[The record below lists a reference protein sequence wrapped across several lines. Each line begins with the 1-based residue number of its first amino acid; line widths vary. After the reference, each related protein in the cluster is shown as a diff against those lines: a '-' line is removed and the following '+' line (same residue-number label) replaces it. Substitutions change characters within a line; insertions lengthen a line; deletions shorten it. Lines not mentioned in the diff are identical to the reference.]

1 MTAGNW
7 LRKVSYDSDTHGY
20 PPRQEALI
28 EKGSEETEILS
39 SLPFLAAVLYTF
51 TALYFPSST
60 FRSTRSTSGSPELL
74 KVMGPAALS
83 KFLI

>member
-1 MTAGNW
+1 MI
-7 LRKVSYDSDTHGY
+7 
-20 PPRQEALI
+20 P
-28 EKGSEETEILS
+28 
-39 SLPFLAAVLYTF
+39 YTF

-83 KFLI
+83 KFLIWARASRTFLEYVVVHAFYMALAASLADT